1 MMQIPWLRFA
11 KERFPQSYSAFKGS
25 EPDQR
30 TPEKPTEKGAKMAFQ
45 SEDAV
50 KLFASQSRFSNEK
63 IKKKLNFK
71 QRISFDEAVDLTF
84 AWAKYQG
91 IVE

>member
-1 MMQIPWLRFA
+1 MFQIPWLRFV
-11 KERFPQSYSAFKGS
+11 KERFPRSYGVLKGHEPNESFPGKPS
-25 EPDQR
+25 ETR
-30 TPEKPTEKGAKMAFQ
+30 EYMATQ

-63 IKKKLNFK
+63 IKKLLNFS
-71 QRISFDEAVDLTF
+71 QRISFEEAVDLTF

-91 IVE
+91 IVK